1 MCLDVS
7 ARGLSSE
14 SLACSSVCICYCESV
29 SDIVHVYTDPRLVL
43 SQNNPLEDR
52 KRPSL
57 LVIHILVIERQ

>member
-43 SQNNPLEDR
+43 SQKLTLSKTENNQVYWLFTF
-52 KRPSL
+52 
-57 LVIHILVIERQ
+57 